1 MRPSAGEVTC
11 AVASDVFERV
21 EITLVL
27 QVQGVCR
34 FVIDHLISYKSEAA
48 WTPVSVSAYCKLGP
62 FESV

>member
-1 MRPSAGEVTC
+1 MRLSTGEVTRT
-11 AVASDVFERV
+11 AGSDVVKRE

-27 QVQGVCR
+27 QGVCR

-48 WTPVSVSAYCKLGP
+48 WTPVSVSAYCKLVP